1 MQIARTQRSAAAAAS
16 LVLAAAGVAAGS
28 DAGAAGTAASPAIAL
43 TTSPNVQWLET
54 KVVAKLDASTHS
66 RTPTLVLGTA
76 RFTITVRNPG
86 AVTLSGVT
94 VTDPLSQA
102 CNRSIGTLAPGASV
116 AYRCS
121 AANVGR
127 SFTNTVT
134 VTASA
139 RSPADARLPA
149 GAQATAEA
157 TATASAKTVVK
168 VKKPKKRTSHAPRLA
183 FTG

>member
-134 VTASA
+134 ASA

-149 GAQATAEA
+149 GATAEA
-157 TATASAKTVVK
+157 TATAWAKTVVK
-168 VKKPKKRTSHAPRLA
+168 VKKPKKRT
-183 FTG
+183 